1 VILRFLTIDPPELAA
16 RSARL
21 MAKAERDEVSLY
33 VSPLVLAE
41 VIWAIWEPQALSM
54 ALPGPHPSRRAFWG
68 RFFVPSPSGRGL
80 G

>member
-1 VILRFLTIDPPELAA
+1 MAD

-54 ALPGPHPSRRAFWG
+54 ALPGPHPRPLPVGEGEKHQG
-68 RFFVPSPSGRGL
+68 RHRV
-80 G
+80 